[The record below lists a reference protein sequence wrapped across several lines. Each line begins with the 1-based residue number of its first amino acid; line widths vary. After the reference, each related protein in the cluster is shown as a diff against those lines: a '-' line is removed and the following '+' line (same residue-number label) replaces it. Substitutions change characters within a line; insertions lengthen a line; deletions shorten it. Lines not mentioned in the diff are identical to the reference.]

1 MSKTMS
7 EQKTIDEIWKLLRAE
22 AEEVVL
28 SESALVPYLSRCI
41 LRHSGFDASL
51 ACVLSNEMAAP
62 HLQADVINKFIR
74 EALLDNPEILNSV
87 VTDLSAH
94 VERDP
99 AAGGWLTPFLYFKGF
114 HAVQSYRIANWLW
127 LKGRTHLARH
137 IQARCSQEYDVD
149 IHPAAQIGKGI
160 MIDHATGV
168 VIGET
173 AVVED
178 DVSLLH
184 GVTLGGTGKECGD
197 RHPKI
202 RRGVLIGTG
211 AKILGNIEIGEGAKI
226 GAASLV
232 LDRVA
237 PHTTV
242 AGVPAK
248 VVGSPSVDAPAL
260 DMHHDL

>member
-1 MSKTMS
+1 MPEEKS
-7 EQKTIDEIWKLLRAE
+7 IDEIWKLIRAE
-22 AEEVVL
+22 AEEVML
-28 SESALVPYLSRCI
+28 TEPALVPYLSRCI
-41 LRHSGFDASL
+41 IRHSDFDASL
-51 ACVLSNEMAAP
+51 ACVLCNELTAP
-62 HLQADVINKFIR
+62 HLQADVINQFIR
-74 EALLDNPEILNSV
+74 EALADDVSILEAV
-87 VTDLSAH
+87 AADLNAH

-99 AAGGWLTPFLYFKGF
+99 ATGGWLTPYLYFKGF
-114 HAVQSYRIANWLW
+114 HSVQSYRISHWLW
-127 LKGRTHLARH
+127 NNDRKHLARH
-137 IQARCSQEYDVD
+137 IQARSSQEYDVD
-149 IHPAAQIGKGI
+149 IHPAAKLGKGI

-211 AKILGNIEIGEGAKI
+211 AKILGNIEVGTGAKV

-232 LDRVA
+232 LVDVA

-248 VVGSPSVDAPAL
+248 VVGSPLVKAPAL
-260 DMHHDL
+260 DMHHEF

>member
-1 MSKTMS
+1 MPEQISTTEIWDLIRKEADEVVMS
-7 EQKTIDEIWKLLRAE
+7 EP
-22 AEEVVL
+22 
-28 SESALVPYLSRCI
+28 ALVPYLSSCI
-41 LRHSGFDASL
+41 LRHDGLDASL
-51 ACVLSNEMAAP
+51 ACVLCNELGAP
-62 HLQADVINKFIR
+62 HLKAEVINGFIK
-74 EALLDNPEILNSV
+74 EALADDKSILEAV
-87 VTDLSAH
+87 AADLSAH

-99 AAGGWLTPFLYFKGF
+99 ASGGWLTPFLYFKGF
-114 HAVQSYRIANWLW
+114 HAVQCHRIAHWLW
-127 LKGRTHLARH
+127 INGRSHLARH
-137 IQARCSQEYDVD
+137 MQARCSQEYDVD
-149 IHPAAQIGKGI
+149 IHPAAKLGAGI

-211 AKILGNIEIGEGAKI
+211 AKILGNIEVGAGAKV
-226 GAASLV
+226 GAGSLV
-232 LDRVA
+232 LEAVP

-248 VVGSPSVDAPAL
+248 VVGSPAVEAPAL
-260 DMHHDL
+260 DMHHEL

>member
-1 MSKTMS
+1 MS
-7 EQKTIDEIWKLLRAE
+7 EQKSIEEIWQLIRSE
-22 AEEVVL
+22 AEQVVL
-28 SESALVPYLSRCI
+28 SESALVPYLTRCI

-51 ACVLSNEMAAP
+51 ACVLSNELAAP
-62 HLQADVINKFIR
+62 HLQADVINQFIR
-74 EALLDNPEILNSV
+74 EALQGDPAIIEAV
-87 VTDLSAH
+87 AADLTAH

-99 AAGGWLTPFLYFKGF
+99 AAGGWLTPYLYFKGF
-114 HAVQSYRIANWLW
+114 HAVQSHRVAHWLW
-127 LKGRTHLARH
+127 SNQRTHLARH
-137 IQARCSQEYDVD
+137 MQARSSQEYDVD
-149 IHPAAQIGKGI
+149 IHPAAKLGKGI

-211 AKILGNIEIGEGAKI
+211 AKILGNIEVGTGAKV

-232 LDRVA
+232 LEAVA

-248 VVGSPSVDAPAL
+248 VVGSPSVESPAL
-260 DMHHDL
+260 DMHHELD

>member
-1 MSKTMS
+1 MS
-7 EQKTIDEIWKLLRAE
+7 EQKTITEIWELIRAE
-22 AEEVVL
+22 AEQVML
-28 SESALVPYLSRCI
+28 SEPALVSYLSRCI
-41 LRHSGFDASL
+41 IRHNSFEASL
-51 ACVLSNEMAAP
+51 ACVLSNELTAP
-62 HLQADVINKFIR
+62 HLQADEINRLIR
-74 EALLDNPEILNSV
+74 DALLDDSSIVEAIAA
-87 VTDLSAH
+87 DLSAH

-99 AAGGWLTPFLYFKGF
+99 AAGGWLTPYLYFKGF
-114 HAVQSYRIANWLW
+114 HSVQSYRIAHWLW
-127 LKGRTHLARH
+127 KNDRKHLARH
-137 IQARCSQEYDVD
+137 VQARASQEYDVD
-149 IHPAAQIGKGI
+149 IHPAATIGKGI

-211 AKILGNIEIGEGAKI
+211 AKILGNIEVGKGAKI

-232 LDRVA
+232 LESVA

-248 VVGSPSVDAPAL
+248 VVGSPRVDAPAL
-260 DMHHDL
+260 DMHHELD

>member
-1 MSKTMS
+1 MS
-7 EQKTIDEIWKLLRAE
+7 EQKSIKEIWELIRSE
-22 AEEVVL
+22 AEEVML
-28 SESALVPYLSRCI
+28 SEPALVPYLSRCI
-41 LRHSGFDASL
+41 IRHNGFDASL
-51 ACVLSNEMAAP
+51 ACVLSNELTAP
-62 HLQADVINKFIR
+62 HLQADIINQFIR
-74 EALLDNPEILNSV
+74 EALRDDSSIIDAVAADLN
-87 VTDLSAH
+87 AH
-94 VERDP
+94 VQRDP
-99 AAGGWLTPFLYFKGF
+99 AAGGWLTPYLYFKGF
-114 HAVQSYRIANWLW
+114 HSVQSYRIAHWLW
-127 LKGRTHLARH
+127 NNNRQHLARH
-137 IQARCSQEYDVD
+137 IQARASQEYDVD
-149 IHPAAQIGKGI
+149 IHPAARIGKGI

-211 AKILGNIEIGEGAKI
+211 AKILGNIEIGAGAKI

-232 LDRVA
+232 LEAVA

-248 VVGSPSVDAPAL
+248 VVGKPSVEAPAL
-260 DMHHDL
+260 DMHHELD

>member
-1 MSKTMS
+1 MR
-7 EQKTIDEIWKLLRAE
+7 EQKNIDEIWELIRAE
-22 AEEVVL
+22 AEDVML
-28 SESALVPYLSRCI
+28 SEPALVPYLSRCI
-41 LRHSGFDASL
+41 IRHSVFDASL
-51 ACVLSNEMAAP
+51 ACVLSNELTAP
-62 HLQADVINKFIR
+62 HLQADVINRFIR
-74 EALLDNPEILNSV
+74 EAFADDTSIIEAVAADLN
-87 VTDLSAH
+87 AH
-94 VERDP
+94 VDRDP
-99 AAGGWLTPFLYFKGF
+99 ASGGWLTPYLYFKGF
-114 HAVQSYRIANWLW
+114 HSVQSYRISHWLW
-127 LKGRTHLARH
+127 NNDRKHLARH
-137 IQARCSQEYDVD
+137 IQARSSQEYDVD
-149 IHPAAQIGKGI
+149 IHPAAKLGKGI
-160 MIDHATGV
+160 MIDHASGV

-211 AKILGNIEIGEGAKI
+211 AKILGNIEVGIGAKV

-232 LDRVA
+232 LVDVA

-248 VVGSPSVDAPAL
+248 VVGSPLVESPAL
-260 DMHHDL
+260 DMHHEF

>member
-1 MSKTMS
+1 MAET
-7 EQKTIDEIWKLLRAE
+7 KTIDEIWQLIRAE
-22 AEEVVL
+22 AEEAML
-28 SESALVPYLSRCI
+28 SEKELVPFLTRCI
-41 LRHSGFDASL
+41 IRHSRFEDSL
-51 ACVLSNEMAAP
+51 ACVLCNELASAQ
-62 HLQADVINKFIR
+62 LQADVINQFIG
-74 EALLDNPEILNSV
+74 EALQSDSSIVDSV
-87 VTDLSAH
+87 VTDLRAH

-99 AAGGWLTPFLYFKGF
+99 ATGGWLTPYLYFKGF
-114 HAVQSYRIANWLW
+114 HSVQSYRVAHWLW
-127 LKGRTHLARH
+127 NQDRKYLARH
-137 IQARCSQEYDVD
+137 IQARASQEYDVD
-149 IHPAAQIGKGI
+149 IHPAAKIGKGI

-211 AKILGNIEIGEGAKI
+211 AKILGNIEVGAGSKV
-226 GAASLV
+226 GAGSLV
-232 LDRVA
+232 LEAVE

-248 VVGSPSVDAPAL
+248 VVGSPMVEAPAL
-260 DMHHDL
+260 DMHHELI

>member
-1 MSKTMS
+1 MP
-7 EQKTIDEIWKLLRAE
+7 EQKSINEIWQLIRAE
-22 AEEVVL
+22 AEEVML
-28 SESALVPYLSRCI
+28 SETALIPYLSRCI
-41 LRHSGFDASL
+41 IRHNSLDASL
-51 ACVLSNEMAAP
+51 ACVLSNELTAP
-62 HLQADVINKFIR
+62 HLQADTINQFIR
-74 EALLDNPEILNSV
+74 EALQDAPEILESAAA
-87 VTDLSAH
+87 DLSAH
-94 VERDP
+94 IERDP
-99 AAGGWLTPFLYFKGF
+99 AAGGWLTPYLYFKGF
-114 HAVQSYRIANWLW
+114 HSVQSYRIAHWLW
-127 LKGRTHLARH
+127 NNKRKHLARH
-137 IQARCSQEYDVD
+137 IQARASQEYDVD
-149 IHPAAQIGKGI
+149 IHPAATLGKGI

-211 AKILGNIEIGEGAKI
+211 AKILGNIEVGTGAKI

-232 LDRVA
+232 LESVA
-237 PHTTV
+237 AHTTV

-248 VVGSPSVDAPAL
+248 VVGSPSVAAPAL
-260 DMHHDL
+260 DMHHELD

>member
-1 MSKTMS
+1 MR
-7 EQKTIDEIWKLLRAE
+7 EQKNIDEIWELIRAE
-22 AEEVVL
+22 AEEVML

-41 LRHSGFDASL
+41 IRHNGFDASL
-51 ACVLSNEMAAP
+51 ACVLSNELTAP
-62 HLQADVINKFIR
+62 HLQADVINRFIR
-74 EALLDNPEILNSV
+74 EAFTDDASIIEAVAADLN
-87 VTDLSAH
+87 AH
-94 VERDP
+94 VDRDP
-99 AAGGWLTPFLYFKGF
+99 ASGGWLTPYLYFKGF
-114 HAVQSYRIANWLW
+114 HSVQSYRISHWLW
-127 LKGRTHLARH
+127 NNDRKHLARH
-137 IQARCSQEYDVD
+137 IQARSSQEYDVD
-149 IHPAAQIGKGI
+149 IHPAAKLGKGI
-160 MIDHATGV
+160 MIDHASGV

-211 AKILGNIEIGEGAKI
+211 AKILGNIEVGVGAKV

-232 LDRVA
+232 LVDVA

-248 VVGSPSVDAPAL
+248 VVGSPLVEAPAL
-260 DMHHDL
+260 DMHHEF

>member
-1 MSKTMS
+1 MP
-7 EQKTIDEIWKLLRAE
+7 EQKTETEIWDLLRAE

-28 SESALVPYLSRCI
+28 SEPALVPYLSRCI
-41 LRHSGFDASL
+41 LRHQGFDASL

-74 EALLDNPEILNSV
+74 EALLDSPSILEAV
-87 VTDLSAH
+87 IADLEAH
-94 VERDP
+94 VDRDP

-114 HAVQSYRIANWLW
+114 HAIQSYRIAHWLW
-127 LKGRTHLARH
+127 QQGRTHLARH

-160 MIDHATGV
+160 MVDHATGV

-178 DVSLLH
+178 EVSLLH

-211 AKILGNIEIGEGAKI
+211 AKILGNIEIGEGAKV

-232 LDRVA
+232 LESVA
-237 PHTTV
+237 AHTTV

-248 VVGSPSVDAPAL
+248 VVGSPSVQAPAL
-260 DMHHDL
+260 DMKHEL

>member
-1 MSKTMS
+1 MSIKPDAN
-7 EQKTIDEIWKLLRAE
+7 KIWTLLRGE
-22 AEEVVL
+22 AEQVVL
-28 SESALVPYLSRCI
+28 TEPALVPYISRCI
-41 LRHSGFDASL
+41 LGHSSLEASM
-51 ACVLSNEMAAP
+51 ACVLSNELATPYM
-62 HLQADVINKFIR
+62 QVDVINQFIR
-74 EALLDNPEILNSV
+74 AAMRDDATILEAIIA
-87 VTDLSAH
+87 DLSAH
-94 VERDP
+94 IERDP
-99 AAGGWLTPFLYFKGF
+99 AAGSWLTPYLYFKGF
-114 HAVQSYRIANWLW
+114 HAVQCYRIAHWLW
-127 LKGRTHLARH
+127 GQGRKSLASYV
-137 IQARCSQEYDVD
+137 QARGSQQYDVD
-149 IHPAAQIGKGI
+149 IHPAARLGRGI

-211 AKILGNIEIGEGAKI
+211 AKILGNIEVGEGAKV
-226 GAASLV
+226 GAGSLV
-232 LDRVA
+232 LESVA

-248 VVGSPSVDAPAL
+248 VVGRPTVESPAL
-260 DMHHDL
+260 DMRHSLDDG